1 MAESAYETWKLAQ
14 ESHYVWMFISALLTS
29 FIVQRNSVINQWS
42 PQAAPQTGVSSTW
55 KRGFVECRDPESLQ
69 EICATIRCRTHT
81 ENSGPGPPT
90 VACQARPI
98 LQYTEESGSPES
110 VWVCKSLTGSSA
122 QPGLRRGCLSQEALL
137 CHLMM
142 RTLVYFVMN
151 PNSNR
156 C

>member
-1 MAESAYETWKLAQ
+1 
-14 ESHYVWMFISALLTS
+14 MFISALLTS

-42 PQAAPQTGVSSTW
+42 PQAAPKLVCLQHEQ
-55 KRGFVECRDPESLQ
+55 RGFVECRDPESLQ
-69 EICATIRCRTHT
+69 EICTTIRCRIHT

-90 VACQARPI
+90 VARQARPI
-98 LQYTEESGSPES
+98 PQHTEESGSPES
-110 VWVCKSLTGSSA
+110 VWVCKSLTGSSG

-142 RTLVYFVMN
+142 WTLVYFVMN